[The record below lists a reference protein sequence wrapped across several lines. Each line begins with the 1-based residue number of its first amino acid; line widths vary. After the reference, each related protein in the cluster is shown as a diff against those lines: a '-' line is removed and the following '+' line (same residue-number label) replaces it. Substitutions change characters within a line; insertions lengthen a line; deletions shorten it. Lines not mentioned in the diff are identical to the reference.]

1 MMTTLLARLFTL
13 LMTAESRVI
22 EVASRDVL
30 LVKRFD
36 RERSADGYLRARM
49 ISALTL
55 LRSEDNYQSRAIAP
69 FCHDPARRSTHCTM

>member
-13 LMTAESRVI
+13 LMTAEGRVI
-22 EVASRDVL
+22 EVAGRDVL

-36 RERSADGYLRARM
+36 RERTADGYVRVRM

-55 LRSEDNYQSRAIAP
+55 LRTEANYQSRGNVLTTAI
-69 FCHDPARRSTHCTM
+69 RRIKVV

>member
-13 LMTAESRVI
+13 LMTAEGRVI
-22 EVASRDVL
+22 EVAGRDVL

-36 RERSADGYLRARM
+36 RARTADGYVRVRM

-55 LRSEDNYQSRAIAP
+55 LRTEDNCQSRGNVLTTAI
-69 FCHDPARRSTHCTM
+69 RRTKVV

>member
-22 EVASRDVL
+22 EVAGRDVL

-36 RERSADGYLRARM
+36 RERTADGYVRVRM

-55 LRSEDNYQSRAIAP
+55 LRTEANYQSRGNVLTTAI
-69 FCHDPARRSTHCTM
+69 RRIKVV